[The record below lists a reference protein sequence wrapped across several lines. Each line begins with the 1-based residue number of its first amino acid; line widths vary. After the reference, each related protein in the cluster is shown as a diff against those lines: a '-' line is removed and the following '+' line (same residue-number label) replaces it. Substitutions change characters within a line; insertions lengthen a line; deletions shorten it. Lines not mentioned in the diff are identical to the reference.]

1 MNNPWETDEFI
12 EFLND
17 INELA
22 TKKYGWDVT
31 GHQFEGVAG
40 KYEILNVCFTP
51 AIGADAE
58 NRKF

>member
-1 MNNPWETDEFI
+1 MKPWETDEFI

-22 TKKYGWDVT
+22 TEKYGWNVT
-31 GHQFEGVAG
+31 GHEFVGVG
-40 KYEILNVCFTP
+40 QYEILNVSFTP